1 MQKIEKKTKIF
12 ATIGPSSDNHD
23 MMKALFEAGMNV
35 IRLNFSH
42 GDHEEQ
48 RNKIVIAQQIE
59 KEENQLIGV
68 DLDTKGPEIRTGRF
82 VGNMSL
88 SRRATKSFS
97 RWDVKMLTET
107 ISSVESKMMEPS

>member
-35 IRLNFSH
+35 IRLPLL
-42 GDHEEQ
+42 
-48 RNKIVIAQQIE
+48 NKLRKKKTNSSV
-59 KEENQLIGV
+59 LISTLR
-68 DLDTKGPEIRTGRF
+68 DLKF
-82 VGNMSL
+82 VLDVSLENMSL

-97 RWDVKMLTET
+97 RWDVKMLTEM

>member
-59 KEENQLIGV
+59 KEERHYV
-68 DLDTKGPEIRTGRF
+68 DPFCCEDSDDSDFEYDCDEF
-82 VGNMSL
+82 
-88 SRRATKSFS
+88 
-97 RWDVKMLTET
+97 DYDED
-107 ISSVESKMMEPS
+107 